1 MRPKLLISQGFFAL
15 LLLAGTVVGTVVGSS
30 CGTPAQNPKKSD
42 GRLQIAK
49 DYLTRQELTA
59 ARKEAQTAVKYNSK
73 NAEAYLVL
81 GLVDFLEALNNNR
94 LLEVDDCLTG
104 VDAEGLRSELRAHV
118 QSAIGSFQKAAD
130 IDSEYSQAYAL
141 EAKAH
146 ALLEEYDV
154 AIELLQKALEIPHR
168 LMDLGLTRADLGW
181 ARFNSGDDA
190 GAAKELRQALQSNSK
205 MCVAKYRL
213 GRVYFKR
220 EEWNKAL
227 EQFQAVV
234 LEDECGM
241 QEAHLYFV
249 KTMSQLSMTN
259 ELPAAI
265 DQCTALAP
273 KSCIAAQCQ
282 GV

>member
-1 MRPKLLISQGFFAL
+1 MAL
-15 LLLAGTVVGTVVGSS
+15 LLLAGTALGPS

-59 ARKEAQTAVKYNSK
+59 ARKEAQTAVKYNSE
-73 NAEAYLVL
+73 NAEAFLVL
-81 GLVDFLEALNNNR
+81 GLVDFLEAQNNYR
-94 LLEVDDCLTG
+94 LLEVDDCLIG
-104 VDAEGLRSELRAHV
+104 VDAEGLRSELQTHV
-118 QSAIGSFQKAAD
+118 RSAIASFEKAAK
-130 IDSEYSQAYAL
+130 IDGEYSEAIANQ
-141 EAKAH
+141 AKAH
-146 ALLEEYDV
+146 ALLEEYEI
-154 AIELLQKALEIPHR
+154 AIELLEKSLEIPHR
-168 LMDLGLTRADLGW
+168 LMQLGLTRADLGW

-190 GAAKELRQALQSNSK
+190 GAAKELRQALQSNAN
-205 MCVAKYRL
+205 MCIAKYRL

-234 LEDECGM
+234 LEDDCRM

-249 KTMSQLSMTN
+249 KTMSQLSMTD

>member
-1 MRPKLLISQGFFAL
+1 MRAKLLISQGLLAL
-15 LLLAGTVVGTVVGSS
+15 LLLSGAGLG
-30 CGTPAQNPKKSD
+30 CGTPSQNPKKSNN
-42 GRLQIAK
+42 RLQIAK
-49 DYLTRQELTA
+49 DYLTRFELTA
-59 ARKEAQTAVKYNSK
+59 ARKEAQTAVKYNDK

-81 GLVDFLEALNNNR
+81 GLVDFLEAQNNYR

-104 VDAEGLRSELRAHV
+104 VDAEGLRSELQAHV
-118 QSAIGSFQKAAD
+118 RSAIASFAKAAD
-130 IDSEYSQAYAL
+130 IDGEYSEAIANQA
-141 EAKAH
+141 KSH

-154 AIELLQKALEIPHR
+154 AIELFEKSLEVPHR
-168 LMDLGLTRADLGW
+168 LMQLGLTRADLGW
-181 ARFNSGDDA
+181 ARFHSGDDA
-190 GAAKELRQALQSNSK
+190 GAAKELRQALQSNAN
-205 MCVAKYRL
+205 MCIAKYRL

-227 EQFQAVV
+227 KQFQAVV
-234 LEDECGM
+234 LEDDCRM

-273 KSCIAAQCQ
+273 NSCIAAQCQ

>member
-1 MRPKLLISQGFFAL
+1 MRPKLLISQGLLAL
-15 LLLAGTVVGTVVGSS
+15 LVLAGAGFG
-30 CGTPAQNPKKSD
+30 CGTPAQNPKKSSN
-42 GRLQIAK
+42 RLEIAK
-49 DYLTRQELTA
+49 DYLTRLQLTA
-59 ARKEAQTAVKYNSK
+59 ARKEAQRAVQHDNQ
-73 NAEAYLVL
+73 NAEAFLVL
-81 GLVDFLEALNNNR
+81 GLVDFLEAQNNHR

-104 VDAEGLRSELRAHV
+104 IDAEGLRNEMVAHV
-118 QSAIGSFQKAAD
+118 RDAIANFAKASD
-130 IDSEYSQAYAL
+130 IDSEYSESIANQ
-141 EAKAH
+141 AKAH
-146 ALLEEYDV
+146 ALLEEYDE
-154 AIELLQKALEIPHR
+154 AIELLEKSLEIPHR
-168 LMDLGLTRADLGW
+168 LMQLGLTRADLGW

-190 GAAKELRQALQSNSK
+190 GAAKELRQALQSNAN
-205 MCVAKYRL
+205 MCIAKYRL

-234 LEDECGM
+234 LEDDCRM

-265 DQCTALAP
+265 DQCSALAP